1 MKLLCCLVAAAVP
14 HYLEAWNDLSLVKGT
29 YSLTQPTIRPLFNTK
44 QFQDVLMS
52 LNRLQVLFY
61 DYIKILVLQLF
72 QVHLGIKYYMMVFF
86 CFYCTNCRGTGSAII
101 LLQIL

>member
-1 MKLLCCLVAAAVP
+1 MKLLCCPVAAAVP

-29 YSLTQPTIRPLFNTK
+29 FFDSANYSSAFQYKTISRCF
-44 QFQDVLMS
+44 DVIKR
-52 LNRLQVLFY
+52 NYRFFY

-86 CFYCTNCRGTGSAII
+86 VSTVPTRYRKC
-101 LLQIL
+101 